1 MDGHRRFGVTGSRL
15 QVNSPSP
22 PHHLIGRMV
31 LATVGVMQKY
41 RISIT
46 YELTLITGSAGVFD
60 VIINDEMLYSKA
72 DTGRHAEPGEVLS
85 LFTAHLPDDTPRY
98 ERG

>member
-1 MDGHRRFGVTGSRL
+1 VSAANDL
-15 QVNSPSP
+15 I
-22 PHHLIGRMV
+22 HHYQHL
-31 LATVGVMQKY
+31 LD
-41 RISIT
+41 
-46 YELTLITGSAGVFD
+46 ELTLITGSAGVFD
-60 VIINDEMLYSKA
+60 VIVNDEMLYSKA

>member
-1 MDGHRRFGVTGSRL
+1 MSAAHDL
-15 QVNSPSP
+15 I
-22 PHHLIGRMV
+22 HHYQQLID
-31 LATVGVMQKY
+31 
-41 RISIT
+41 
-46 YELTLITGSAGVFD
+46 ELTLITGSAGVFD
-60 VIINDEMLYSKA
+60 VIVNDEMLYSKT

>member
-1 MDGHRRFGVTGSRL
+1 MSAAHDLIHNY
-15 QVNSPSP
+15 Q
-22 PHHLIGRMV
+22 HLI
-31 LATVGVMQKY
+31 A
-41 RISIT
+41 
-46 YELTLITGSAGVFD
+46 ELTLITGSAGVFD
-60 VIINDEMLYSKA
+60 VIVNDEMLYSKA

>member
-1 MDGHRRFGVTGSRL
+1 MSAAHDLIHNY
-15 QVNSPSP
+15 Q
-22 PHHLIGRMV
+22 HLI
-31 LATVGVMQKY
+31 A
-41 RISIT
+41 
-46 YELTLITGSAGVFD
+46 ELKLIMGSAGVFD
-60 VIINDEMLYSKA
+60 VIVNDEMLYSKA

>member
-1 MDGHRRFGVTGSRL
+1 MSAAHDL
-15 QVNSPSP
+15 I
-22 PHHLIGRMV
+22 HHYQHPID
-31 LATVGVMQKY
+31 
-41 RISIT
+41 
-46 YELTLITGSAGVFD
+46 ELTLITGSAGVFD
-60 VIINDEMLYSKA
+60 VIVNDEMLYSKT